1 VKHCIYFSVFIFLSL
16 FMRSSDFG
24 GAGADMVNDVSAG
37 VYDALMVPTVGALG
51 VPFIAMHMRGD
62 PQTMKEPQYL
72 SYRTAE
78 ADAENATDL
87 VLQEQVVTV
96 VVAREL
102 QERLAEIDRHIPR
115 WLQLVDPGIG
125 FAKGY
130 DENLSLLKP
139 QHLRLFKQMM
149 GDRWMV
155 VGFSRKKFLS
165 RIMEDSAL
173 QRSQLQHE
181 IDSDPVPVQSP
192 REAASQVPASLEELD
207 LASAA
212 GCCAAMMGQADILR
226 VHNVAYSRI
235 CCDTFQAFSK

>member
-1 VKHCIYFSVFIFLSL
+1 
-16 FMRSSDFG
+16 
-24 GAGADMVNDVSAG
+24 MVNDVSAG

-72 SYRTAE
+72 SYRTA
-78 ADAENATDL
+78 DAQVISDL
-87 VLQEQVVTV
+87 NLQEQVVTV
-96 VVAREL
+96 VVAGEL

-165 RIMEDSAL
+165 RIMEDSAH

-181 IDSDPVPVQSP
+181 IDSDPVPVSAEGETVQSP